1 MSTVSFEE
9 VVNIER
15 EIVSADKGN
24 YEIENEINIL
34 GTHYFTAYDKKADL
48 PYMVGNKIR
57 NDILVGYDDLILTDS
72 YVAALEEWNRRI
84 TEGIEKIKQE
94 QARFG
99 DLSILT
105 KDDVE
110 TIKPDTSIK
119 NKVVVI
125 RPDCLI
131 HESQYSQKQLYFV
144 ESGFGVEGNSRG
156 RSVFCRS
163 ISDDS
168 KVRFDRK
175 DVLGVIRSDKIP
187 DWAKEKINEIQ
198 KAVSSPVT
206 ASPVNL
212 LSMRK

>member
-1 MSTVSFEE
+1 MI
-9 VVNIER
+9 NIER
-15 EIVSADKGN
+15 EIISVDNGN
-24 YEIENEINIL
+24 YEVENEINIL
-34 GTHYFTAYDKKADL
+34 GTHYFTAYDKKSEL
-48 PYMVGNKIR
+48 PFMVGNKRR
-57 NDILVGYDDLILTDS
+57 NDILVQYDNLLVFDD
-72 YVAALEEWNRRI
+72 YVVALEEWNKRI
-84 TEGIEKIKQE
+84 SDGIEKIKQE

-99 DLSILT
+99 DLSVLR

-110 TIKPDTSIK
+110 LIKPETSIK

-168 KVRFDRK
+168 RVRFDRK

-212 LSMRK
+212 ISMRK

>member
-1 MSTVSFEE
+1 MI
-9 VVNIER
+9 NIER
-15 EIVSADKGN
+15 EIISVDNGN
-24 YEIENEINIL
+24 YEIENEMNIL
-34 GTHYFTAYDKKADL
+34 GTHYFTAYDKKSEL
-48 PYMVGNKIR
+48 PFMVGNKRR
-57 NDILVGYDDLILTDS
+57 NDILVQYDNLLVFDD
-72 YVAALEEWNRRI
+72 YVVALEEWNKRI
-84 TEGIEKIKQE
+84 SDGIEKIKQE

-99 DLSILT
+99 DLSVLR

-110 TIKPDTSIK
+110 LIKPETSIK

-168 KVRFDRK
+168 RVRFDRK

-212 LSMRK
+212 ISMRK